1 MTRGSVDA
9 RALDHDDSCRLRDA
23 HDEDPPTR
31 VIRDGSEAARHR
43 ERGGGEAVIERIIIQ
58 GYRRFA
64 RLDFEPISGM
74 NIIVGDNES
83 GKSTLLEAIAL
94 ALTGKVNG
102 RWASEELN
110 PFWFHRPTVLEYFDR
125 YGTEKPCGP
134 PELLIELYLSGAVD
148 AVQHLRGVHNSRG
161 TDCPGVSVRAAPLE
175 EYRDEFKA
183 YMDGE
188 PPAVLPVEFYEVD
201 WRSFSDERLHRRP
214 RELATSYIDSRTIR
228 STAGVDH
235 HTREMLS
242 EHLEH
247 RERAEISLAHR
258 KSRQE
263 ITDGTLGPINTRIA
277 EQSQGLHH
285 NPIGL
290 QMDQSART
298 SWETGIVP
306 QVQEIPF
313 AMAGQG
319 QQATIKLSLAMSR
332 TAGASTFV
340 LIEEPENHLS
350 HTNLTRLIARIES
363 LATENQ
369 QLFIGTHS
377 SFVLNRLGVDRL
389 VLLHDGVA
397 AKLSALEKTTVEY
410 FRKLAGYD
418 TLRLALAEKVAL
430 VEGPS
435 DVIVFER
442 AFRDA
447 AGKLPMDFGIDV
459 ISMGGLT
466 FKRALELCAALG
478 RHAVALQDNDG
489 RAAAEVQEPLESV
502 LAGGKRELFVSDP
515 DAGRTLEPQ
524 LLHANSDDV
533 LRDVL
538 KLRAGTDVGRWMGNN
553 KTEAALRI
561 FDSETTIVMPDYI
574 ERAVG
579 FLL

>member
-1 MTRGSVDA
+1 M
-9 RALDHDDSCRLRDA
+9 
-23 HDEDPPTR
+23 
-31 VIRDGSEAARHR
+31 
-43 ERGGGEAVIERIIIQ
+43 IERIIIQ
-58 GYRRFA
+58 GYRRFV
-64 RLDFEPISGM
+64 RLDFEPNSGM
-74 NIIVGDNES
+74 NIIVGENES

-94 ALTGKVNG
+94 ALTGRING

-110 PFWFHRPTVLEYFDR
+110 PFWFHRPTVLEYFTT
-125 YGTEKPCGP
+125 YGTEKASGP
-134 PELLIELYLSGAVD
+134 PELLIELYLSGAAN
-148 AVQHLRGVHNSRG
+148 AVQHLRGVHNSQG
-161 TDCPGVSVRAAPLE
+161 TDCPGVSLRAAPLE

-183 YMDGE
+183 YMNGG

-242 EHLEH
+242 EHLEP
-247 RERAEISLAHR
+247 RERAQISLAHR
-258 KSRQE
+258 TTRQE
-263 ITDGTLGPINTRIA
+263 ITDDTLAPINARIA
-277 EQSQGLHH
+277 GQSKGLHH

-350 HTNLTRLIARIES
+350 HTNLMRLIARIES
-363 LATENQ
+363 LAVENQ

-389 VLLHDGVA
+389 VLLHAGTA
-397 AKLSALEKTTVEY
+397 AKLSALDKTTVDY

-418 TLRLALAEKVAL
+418 TLRLALAGKVAL

-435 DVIVFER
+435 DAIIFER
-442 AFRDA
+442 AFLDTT
-447 AGKLPMDFGIDV
+447 GKLPIDCGVDV

-466 FKRALELCAALG
+466 FKRALELCTALD
-478 RHAVALQDNDG
+478 RDAVALQDNDG
-489 RAAAEVQEPLESV
+489 RTEDEVQKPLEDV
-502 LAGGKRELFVSDP
+502 LAVGKRELFVSDP
-515 DAGRTLEPQ
+515 ESGTTLESQ
-524 LLHANSDDV
+524 LRHANSDGLLREV
-533 LRDVL
+533 LEL
-538 KLRAGTDVGRWMGNN
+538 GATTDLERWMRNN

-561 FDSETTIVMPDYI
+561 FDSERTIVMPYYI
-574 ERAVG
+574 QRAIE
-579 FLL
+579 FLS